1 MSRDASSSSQI
12 PLFSRSTAAKRDSL
26 TAELERDPR
35 LSTVRRQQRSQAF
48 SSTMAHA
55 SLERQLATLQTTKT
69 ELETK
74 LRERDLT
81 VERLERDRRWFSDRE
96 TEEREEKE
104 RERAEREEEKVC
116 FAEYRKKP
124 TAELRSLRA
133 NLTTLRE
140 EYEELQDSHSALS
153 RSTSQTSATQESKIT
168 TLTRQVQLLEEEL
181 VQTKEL
187 AEERLR
193 SMHDLQESINN
204 LEEPPRREDNEDMTI
219 IREELRRQA
228 TYLRQLESEN
238 AGVTRFEARSQSIE
252 VLKEEKRGLERKLR
266 VMDELRHQVE
276 AGRQERQEWAN
287 KSLEVEAQSP
297 SRTPIG
303 VTQSLSELRLTHA
316 KLLEESGATNALLR
330 AREAELDEVRES
342 EGELK
347 ERIKSLEADVSGLK
361 ESLERERRRVELAD
375 REVDFSK
382 AMVVRLL
389 LFKASFTA
397 EETMKEGVAA
407 IDEAQMQ
414 RLQHAEAL
422 LEEYKGVNDKLT
434 LELEGLTTSRGSVV
448 GADLLQAEKAQRLQV
463 QEALAQCNEENKNH
477 LDKIDELEQKLFDL
491 GGEIAGGRHVPPGVR
506 ILQLKE
512 NPLQDWVDLR
522 QSAMDRLKG
531 ENEALIKRL
540 KELEESGIKG
550 VATSAQP
557 GEELVPRESWELV
570 SKEKSDLEEL
580 VSRKEK
586 RLLRL
591 QQIFQSKSAEFREAI
606 ASILGVKLAFY
617 PNGQVRVT
625 SLYDLNAS
633 FVFSPEKGASGVNMQ
648 LVAQGEGAPEE
659 IQSLMQYWVGTE
671 QCIPGFMATVTLECY
686 ETSKKGNSEGNMS
699 M

>member
-12 PLFSRSTAAKRDSL
+12 PLLSRSTAAKRDSL

-104 RERAEREEEKVC
+104 REREEREEEK
-116 FAEYRKKP
+116 KK
-124 TAELRSLRA
+124 TDAELRSLRA

-153 RSTSQTSATQESKIT
+153 RSASQTSATQESKIT
-168 TLTRQVQLLEEEL
+168 TLTRQTQLLEEEL

-204 LEEPPRREDNEDMTI
+204 LEEPPRREDNDDMTI

-238 AGVTRFEARSQSIE
+238 AELRVLKARSQSIE

-266 VMDELRHQVE
+266 GMDELRHQVVELEAQVE
-276 AGRQERQEWAN
+276 AGRRERQEWAN
-287 KSLEVEAQSP
+287 KSLEVAQSP

-316 KLLEESGATNALLR
+316 KLLEESGATNASLR
-330 AREAELDEVRES
+330 AKEAELDEVRES
-342 EGELK
+342 EGELR
-347 ERIKSLEADVSGLK
+347 ERIKDLEADVSSLK
-361 ESLERERRRVELAD
+361 ENLERERRRVELAD

-382 AMVVRLL
+382 AMV
-389 LFKASFTA
+389 ASFTA
-397 EETMKEGVAA
+397 EETMKEGAAA

-434 LELEGLTTSRGSVV
+434 LELEALTTSRGSVV

-463 QEALAQCNEENKNH
+463 QEALTQCNEENKNH

-550 VATSAQP
+550 AAVSAQP

-580 VSRKEK
+580 VAQKEK

-633 FVFSPEKGASGVNMQ
+633 FVFSPEKGASGANMQ

-686 ETSKKGNSEGNMS
+686 ESWKKGNSEGNMT

>member
-1 MSRDASSSSQI
+1 MSRDGSSSSQI
-12 PLFSRSTAAKRDSL
+12 PLFSKSTAVKRDSL

-35 LSTVRRQQRSQAF
+35 LSTAHRQQRSQAF
-48 SSTMAHA
+48 SSTMTHA
-55 SLERQLATLQTTKT
+55 SLERQLATLQTTKM

-81 VERLERDRRWFSDRE
+81 VDRLERDRRWFSDRE
-96 TEEREEKE
+96 AEEREEKE
-104 RERAEREEEKVC
+104 REREEREEEK
-116 FAEYRKKP
+116 KK
-124 TAELRSLRA
+124 TDAELRSLRA

-140 EYEELQDSHSALS
+140 QYEDLQDSHSSLS
-153 RSTSQTSATQESKIT
+153 RSTSQTSTSQESKIT

-181 VQTKEL
+181 TQTKEL

-193 SMHDLQESINN
+193 SMRDLQESINS

-238 AGVTRFEARSQSIE
+238 AELRVLKARSQSIE

-266 VMDELRHQVE
+266 DMDALRRQVVELEAQVE

-287 KSLEVEAQSP
+287 KSLEVSQSP
-297 SRTPIG
+297 SRTPIS
-303 VTQSLSELRLTHA
+303 VTQNLSMLRLTHA
-316 KLLEESGATNALLR
+316 KLLEESGATNALLI
-330 AREAELDEVRES
+330 AREAELNEVRES
-342 EGELK
+342 EGGLK
-347 ERIKSLEADVSGLK
+347 ERIKVLEVDMSGLK
-361 ESLERERRRVELAD
+361 ENLERERRRVELVE

-382 AMVVRLL
+382 AMV
-389 LFKASFTA
+389 ASFTA
-397 EETMKEGVAA
+397 EETMKEGTAA

-434 LELEGLTTSRGSVV
+434 LDLEALIASRGSVV
-448 GADLLQAEKAQRLQV
+448 GADLLQAERDQRVQV
-463 QEALAQCNEENKNH
+463 QEAHVTLHAALAQYKEENKHH

-540 KELEESGIKG
+540 KELEESGNKG
-550 VATSAQP
+550 AATSAQP

-570 SKEKSDLEEL
+570 SKEKADLEEL

-686 ETSKKGNSEGNMS
+686 ETWKKENIGNTTM
-699 M
+699 

>member
-12 PLFSRSTAAKRDSL
+12 PLFSRSTVVKRDSL
-26 TAELERDPR
+26 AAELERDPR

-104 RERAEREEEKVC
+104 REREEREEEK
-116 FAEYRKKP
+116 KK
-124 TAELRSLRA
+124 TDAELRSLRA
-133 NLTTLRE
+133 NLMTLRE

-153 RSTSQTSATQESKIT
+153 RSTSQTSTTQESKIT

-193 SMHDLQESINN
+193 SIHDLQESINN

-238 AGVTRFEARSQSIE
+238 AELRVLKARSQSIE

-266 VMDELRHQVE
+266 GMDELRHQVVE
-276 AGRQERQEWAN
+276 LEAQVDAGRRERQEWAN
-287 KSLEVEAQSP
+287 KSLEVAESP
-297 SRTPIG
+297 SRTPISI
-303 VTQSLSELRLTHA
+303 TQSLSELRLTHA
-316 KLLEESGATNALLR
+316 KLLEKNGATHALLR
-330 AREAELDEVRES
+330 AREAELDEVRER

-347 ERIKSLEADVSGLK
+347 ERIKDLEADVNGLK
-361 ESLERERRRVELAD
+361 ENLERERRRVELAD

-382 AMVVRLL
+382 AMV
-389 LFKASFTA
+389 ASFTA
-397 EETMKEGVAA
+397 EETMKEGAAA

-434 LELEGLTTSRGSVV
+434 LELEALTASRGSVV
-448 GADLLQAEKAQRLQV
+448 GADLLQAEKTQRLQV
-463 QEALAQCNEENKNH
+463 QEALAQCNEETKNH

-512 NPLQDWVDLR
+512 NPLHDWVDLR

-550 VATSAQP
+550 AAASAQP

-580 VSRKEK
+580 VSQKEK

-633 FVFSPEKGASGVNMQ
+633 FVFSPEKGASGANMQ

-686 ETSKKGNSEGNMS
+686 ESWKKGNSEGNMT

>member
-104 RERAEREEEKVC
+104 RERAEREEEK
-116 FAEYRKKP
+116 KK
-124 TAELRSLRA
+124 TDAELRSLRA

-238 AGVTRFEARSQSIE
+238 VELRVLKARSQSIE

-266 VMDELRHQVE
+266 VMDELRHQVVELEAQVE

-347 ERIKSLEADVSGLK
+347 ERIKGLEADVSGLK

-382 AMVVRLL
+382 AMV
-389 LFKASFTA
+389 ASFTA
-397 EETMKEGVAA
+397 EETMKEGAAA

>member
-104 RERAEREEEKVC
+104 RGREEREEEK
-116 FAEYRKKP
+116 KK
-124 TAELRSLRA
+124 THAELRSLRA
-133 NLTTLRE
+133 NLMTLRE
-140 EYEELQDSHSALS
+140 EYEDLQDSHSALS
-153 RSTSQTSATQESKIT
+153 RSTSQTSATLESKIT

-181 VQTKEL
+181 AQTKEL
-187 AEERLR
+187 AEERLC

-238 AGVTRFEARSQSIE
+238 AELRVLKARSQSIE

-266 VMDELRHQVE
+266 GMDELRHQVVELEAQVE
-276 AGRQERQEWAN
+276 AGRRERQEWAN
-287 KSLEVEAQSP
+287 KSLEVAQSP
-297 SRTPIG
+297 SHTPIS
-303 VTQSLSELRLTHA
+303 VTQSLSELRLNHA
-316 KLLEESGATNALLR
+316 QLLEESGATNALLR
-330 AREAELDEVRES
+330 AREAELDELRES

-347 ERIKSLEADVSGLK
+347 EHVKDLEADVNGLK
-361 ESLERERRRVELAD
+361 ENLERERRRVELAD

-382 AMVVRLL
+382 AMV
-389 LFKASFTA
+389 ASFTA
-397 EETMKEGVAA
+397 EETMKDGAAA

-422 LEEYKGVNDKLT
+422 LEEYKGINAKLT
-434 LELEGLTTSRGSVV
+434 LELEALTTSRGSVV
-448 GADLLQAEKAQRLQV
+448 GADLLQTEKARRLQV

-491 GGEIAGGRHVPPGVR
+491 GGEIAGGRLVPPGVR

-540 KELEESGIKG
+540 KELEESGING

-580 VSRKEK
+580 VSQKEK

-633 FVFSPEKGASGVNMQ
+633 FVFSPEKGASGANMQ

-671 QCIPGFMATVTLECY
+671 QCIPGFIATVTLECY
-686 ETSKKGNSEGNMS
+686 ESWKKGNSEGNMT

>member
-1 MSRDASSSSQI
+1 MIHRDGSSSSSSQI
-12 PLFSRSTAAKRDSL
+12 PFFSRSTATKRDSL
-26 TAELERDPR
+26 AAELERDPR
-35 LSTVRRQQRSQAF
+35 LSTARRQQRSQAF

-55 SLERQLATLQTTKT
+55 SLERQLASLQTTKM

-104 RERAEREEEKVC
+104 RERTEREDEK
-116 FAEYRKKP
+116 KN
-124 TAELRSLRA
+124 TDAELRSLRA
-133 NLTTLRE
+133 SLTTLRE
-140 EYEELQDSHSALS
+140 EYEDLQDSHSSLS
-153 RSTSQTSATQESKIT
+153 RSTSQTSVNQESKIS

-193 SMHDLQESINN
+193 AMHDLQESMNN

-238 AGVTRFEARSQSIE
+238 AELRVLKARSQSVE

-266 VMDELRHQVE
+266 GMDELRRQVVELEAQVE
-276 AGRQERQEWAN
+276 GGRQERQEWEN
-287 KSLEVEAQSP
+287 KVEAQLP
-297 SRTPIG
+297 SRTPISI
-303 VTQSLSELRLTHA
+303 TQSLSELRLTHA
-316 KLLEESGATNALLR
+316 KLLEESGVTNALLR
-330 AREAELDEVRES
+330 ARETELDEIRES

-347 ERIKSLEADVSGLK
+347 ERIKGLEADMSGLK
-361 ESLERERRRVELAD
+361 ESLERERRRVELAE

-382 AMVVRLL
+382 AMM
-389 LFKASFTA
+389 ASFTA
-397 EETMKEGVAA
+397 EEAMKEGPAV
-407 IDEAQMQ
+407 IDDTQMQ
-414 RLQHAEAL
+414 RLQHVEAL
-422 LEEYKGVNDKLT
+422 LEEYKGVNRKLT
-434 LELEGLTTSRGSVV
+434 LELEAITSSRGSVV
-448 GADLLQAEKAQRLQV
+448 GADLLRAERAQKLQA
-463 QEALAQCNEENKNH
+463 QEVLAQCNEENKH
-477 LDKIDELEQKLFDL
+477 YLDKVEELEQKLFDL
-491 GGEIAGGRHVPPGVR
+491 GGEVASGRHVPPGVR

-540 KELEESGIKG
+540 KDLEGSGSTG
-550 VATSAQP
+550 AATSARS

-570 SKEKSDLEEL
+570 RKEKTDLEEL
-580 VSRKEK
+580 VTQKEK

-606 ASILGVKLAFY
+606 KSILGVKLTFY

-659 IQSLMQYWVGTE
+659 IQSLMRYWVGTE

-686 ETSKKGNSEGNMS
+686 ETWKKGNGERNTTT
-699 M
+699 